1 MRGAI
6 AAACAAVLMGLAP
19 TPALASL
26 AASCR
31 DRIESVAS
39 AQRSISL
46 GIRAGLAVEPE
57 ASRTATRAPAREL
70 GRAVFASAQRTVWR
84 APAGAGPRR
93 LRLSRTDGLAPPA
106 GPGAEPR
113 SARCLIALSA
123 SQLRRF
129 RSPTL

>member
-39 AQRSISL
+39 AQRSMSL
-46 GIRAGLAVEPE
+46 GIRAGRAVEPK

-70 GRAVFASAQRTVWR
+70 GRVVFAAPARELGRVVFASPERTVWR
-84 APAGAGPRR
+84 APSAPAP
-93 LRLSRTDGLAPPA
+93 SRAPPA
-106 GPGAEPR
+106 A
-113 SARCLIALSA
+113 
-123 SQLRRF
+123 
-129 RSPTL
+129 

>member
-31 DRIESVAS
+31 DRIESVAQ

-46 GIRAGLAVEPE
+46 RPRAAEPK

-70 GRAVFASAQRTVWR
+70 VRIVAASQQRTIFR
-84 APAGAGPRR
+84 APAAPPP
-93 LRLSRTDGLAPPA
+93 SRAPPA
-106 GPGAEPR
+106 A
-113 SARCLIALSA
+113 
-123 SQLRRF
+123 
-129 RSPTL
+129 

>member
-1 MRGAI
+1 
-6 AAACAAVLMGLAP
+6 MGLAP

-46 GIRAGLAVEPE
+46 GIRAGRAVEPE

-70 GRAVFASAQRTVWR
+70 GRVVFASPERTVWR
-84 APAGAGPRR
+84 APSAPAP
-93 LRLSRTDGLAPPA
+93 SRAPPA
-106 GPGAEPR
+106 A
-113 SARCLIALSA
+113 
-123 SQLRRF
+123 
-129 RSPTL
+129 